1 MEDELEFQ
9 THIFL
14 SPKNIKVK
22 ILKKNDFND
31 LYFNEVSTNIDL
43 NNQNL
48 DTIDFFLEKN
58 IYRVERKINKFIK
71 SANLI
76 LDSDEFFIIN
86 LSIKKEN
93 YGEVLKREDLSR
105 LLNEAKYE
113 CKKTINSRRI
123 IHMLID
129 NYYVD
134 NKSYSSFPENLN
146 CNHVT
151 IDIKFICLSEILI
164 EKIEKIL
171 KKYQITIN
179 HILSSE
185 YVESFLNNN
194 EKDIFKMSAKI
205 IEGFNENEVSIIPKI
220 PNNKGFFEKFFN
232 FFN

>member
-1 MEDELEFQ
+1 M
-9 THIFL
+9 
-14 SPKNIKVK
+14 K
-22 ILKKNDFND
+22 IL
-31 LYFNEVSTNIDL
+31 L
-43 NNQNL
+43 NNN
-48 DTIDFFLEKN
+48 D
-58 IYRVERKINKFIK
+58 
-71 SANLI
+71 
-76 LDSDEFFIIN
+76 
-86 LSIKKEN
+86 
-93 YGEVLKREDLSR
+93 
-105 LLNEAKYE
+105 LNEALDNVSKLGFVPTMGCLHQGHISLIRRSKYE